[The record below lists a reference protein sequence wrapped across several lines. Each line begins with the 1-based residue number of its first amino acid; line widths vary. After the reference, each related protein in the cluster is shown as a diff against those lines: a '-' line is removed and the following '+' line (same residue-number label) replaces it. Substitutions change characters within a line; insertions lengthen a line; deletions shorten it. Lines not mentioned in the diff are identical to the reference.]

1 MNTIQNKPLIPL
13 SGGRWARIG
22 LSVLLTSLLTVGA
35 QAQTASEGI
44 ADPPRDTNK
53 ELRTRTWSVY
63 AQGGLSWATGVWYQN
78 LDAKKSYKQ
87 SPAVGGGFDFT
98 IRPWVRIGAD
108 YIWSRYRREQRFDK
122 LDTQTSPA
130 KSYGNYV
137 MNTHNVKVGAQFN
150 FMEFW
155 PNRKPQWLNIW
166 MGTGLGGTFARGN
179 EYGIWIGNTISENGN
194 TTAFFGDMNISND
207 ATVTIT
213 GKVATVNRREKF
225 NKLFIPAT
233 LHIEADVSRQFTLGL
248 KGEVDWLLNRKEV
261 APKNLIYALAT
272 VRYNFVRSRAS
283 KEREFYNEE
292 IAALNDR
299 TNAMRQ
305 EAETAMAR
313 ADREAALR
321 QQAEQQNSDLQ
332 RQLDDCRNSKRAVA
346 EAPEHYV
353 QFAHNSS
360 YMSREETDRLRS
372 FARSMKG
379 EKLAILA
386 EASTPGTPEYNQ
398 TISERRLERVV
409 KVLLKEGFAPEDLH
423 PQTAIGAQNGK
434 KNFEGR
440 RVTIKVKK

>member
-53 ELRTRTWSVY
+53 ELRTRTWSIY

-122 LDTQTSPA
+122 LDTQASPA

-332 RQLDDCRNSKRAVA
+332 RQLNDCRNSKRTVT

>member
-1 MNTIQNKPLIPL
+1 
-13 SGGRWARIG
+13 
-22 LSVLLTSLLTVGA
+22 
-35 QAQTASEGI
+35 
-44 ADPPRDTNK
+44 
-53 ELRTRTWSVY
+53 
-63 AQGGLSWATGVWYQN
+63 
-78 LDAKKSYKQ
+78 
-87 SPAVGGGFDFT
+87 
-98 IRPWVRIGAD
+98 
-108 YIWSRYRREQRFDK
+108 
-122 LDTQTSPA
+122 
-130 KSYGNYV
+130 

-283 KEREFYNEE
+283 KEREFYSEE

-332 RQLDDCRNSKRAVA
+332 RQLNDCRNSKRAVA

>member
-53 ELRTRTWSVY
+53 ELRTRTWSIY

-122 LDTQTSPA
+122 LDTQASPA

-332 RQLDDCRNSKRAVA
+332 RQLNDCRNSKRAVT

-360 YMSREETDRLRS
+360 YISREETDRLRS

>member
-13 SGGRWARIG
+13 SCGRWARIG

-53 ELRTRTWSVY
+53 ELRTHTWSIY

-122 LDTQTSPA
+122 LDTQASPA

-283 KEREFYNEE
+283 KDREFYNEE

-332 RQLDDCRNSKRAVA
+332 RQLNDCRNSKRAVA

-398 TISERRLERVV
+398 AISERRLERVV

>member
-53 ELRTRTWSVY
+53 ELRTRTWSIY

-78 LDAKKSYKQ
+78 QDAKKSYKQ

-122 LDTQTSPA
+122 LDTQASPA

-283 KEREFYNEE
+283 KEREFYSEE
-292 IAALNDR
+292 IAALNGR

-332 RQLDDCRNSKRAVA
+332 RQLNDCRNSKRAVA

>member
-1 MNTIQNKPLIPL
+1 MNTIQNKPLIAL
-13 SGGRWARIG
+13 SGGRWARTG

-44 ADPPRDTNK
+44 AEPPRDTNK

-122 LDTQTSPA
+122 LDTQASPA

-283 KEREFYNEE
+283 KDREFYNEE

-332 RQLDDCRNSKRAVA
+332 RQLNDCRNSKRAVA

-379 EKLAILA
+379 EKLTILA

-423 PQTAIGAQNGK
+423 PQTAIGAKNGK
-434 KNFEGR
+434 NNFEGR
-440 RVTIKVKK
+440 RVTITVKK

>member
-78 LDAKKSYKQ
+78 QDAKKSYKQ

-122 LDTQTSPA
+122 LDTQASPA

-137 MNTHNVKVGAQFN
+137 MNTHNVKVGAQLN

-283 KEREFYNEE
+283 KEREFYSEE

-299 TNAMRQ
+299 ANAMRQ

-332 RQLDDCRNSKRAVA
+332 RQLNDCRNSKRAVA

>member
-78 LDAKKSYKQ
+78 QDAKKSYKQ

-122 LDTQTSPA
+122 LDTQASPA

-272 VRYNFVRSRAS
+272 VRYNFVRSRAN

-332 RQLDDCRNSKRAVA
+332 RQLNDCRNSKRAVA

>member
-122 LDTQTSPA
+122 LDTQASPA

-305 EAETAMAR
+305 ETETAMAR

-332 RQLDDCRNSKRAVA
+332 RQLNDCRNSKKAVA

>member
-122 LDTQTSPA
+122 LDTQASPT

-283 KEREFYNEE
+283 KDREFYNEE

-332 RQLDDCRNSKRAVA
+332 RQLNDCRNSKRTVT

>member
-78 LDAKKSYKQ
+78 QDAKKSYKQ

-122 LDTQTSPA
+122 LNTQASPA

-332 RQLDDCRNSKRAVA
+332 RQLNDCRNSKRAVT

-409 KVLLKEGFAPEDLH
+409 KVLLKEGFAPDDLH

>member
-13 SGGRWARIG
+13 SGGRGARIG

-122 LDTQTSPA
+122 LDTQASPA

-194 TTAFFGDMNISND
+194 TTPFFGDMNISND

-332 RQLDDCRNSKRAVA
+332 RQLNDCRNSKRAVT

>member
-63 AQGGLSWATGVWYQN
+63 AQGGLSWANGVWYQN
-78 LDAKKSYKQ
+78 QDAKKSYKQ

-122 LDTQTSPA
+122 LDTQASPA

-272 VRYNFVRSRAS
+272 IRYNFVRSRAS
-283 KEREFYNEE
+283 KDREFYNEE

-332 RQLDDCRNSKRAVA
+332 RQLNDCRNSKRAVA

>member
-122 LDTQTSPA
+122 LNTQASPA

-283 KEREFYNEE
+283 KDREFYNEE

-332 RQLDDCRNSKRAVA
+332 RQLNDCRNSKRAVA

>member
-122 LDTQTSPA
+122 LDTQASPA

-283 KEREFYNEE
+283 KDREFYNEE

>member
-78 LDAKKSYKQ
+78 QNAKKSYKQ

-122 LDTQTSPA
+122 LDTQASPA

-313 ADREAALR
+313 ADREATLR

-332 RQLDDCRNSKRAVA
+332 RQLNDCRNNKRAVA